1 MQAGKQIE
9 YLTGGYIRAGFHEV
23 VVTKETLKA
32 IERRASKQES
42 LWRVSSTLFGH
53 IASDCVLEPLEAF
66 ANQKSKELYPAIL
79 AGDQVLQELNHIQL
93 GTGYTLNR

>member
-1 MQAGKQIE
+1 MV
-9 YLTGGYIRAGFHEV
+9 AGFHEV
-23 VVTKETLKA
+23 VVTKDTLKV
-32 IERRASKQES
+32 IERRASKNES

-66 ANQKSKELYPAIL
+66 ATPKSRALYPAIL
-79 AGDQVLQELNHIQL
+79 AGDQVRQELDDIQL

>member
-1 MQAGKQIE
+1 M
-9 YLTGGYIRAGFHEV
+9 
-23 VVTKETLKA
+23 KA

>member
-1 MQAGKQIE
+1 M
-9 YLTGGYIRAGFHEV
+9 TN
-23 VVTKETLKA
+23 ETLKA
-32 IERRASKQES
+32 IDRRAARNES

-53 IASDCVLEPLEAF
+53 IASDCKLEPLEAF
-66 ANQKSKELYPAIL
+66 ATPQSKEMYPTML